1 MVTVRCLSGTEHG
14 EVFRVEVEEAGGG
27 RGALWVTVSVEE
39 SLTWRLLER
48 DLETSLELSPALAI
62 LGGRTQ
68 GQTGPL
74 SLVELPPDTV
84 L

>member
-1 MVTVRCLSGTEHG
+1 M
-14 EVFRVEVEEAGGG
+14 GGG
-27 RGALWVTVSVEE
+27 GGALWVTVSVEE

-68 GQTGPL
+68 GLTGPL

>member
-1 MVTVRCLSGTEHG
+1 M
-14 EVFRVEVEEAGGG
+14 GGG
-27 RGALWVTVSVEE
+27 GGALWVTVSVEE

-68 GQTGPL
+68 GLTGPL
-74 SLVELPPDTV
+74 
-84 L
+84 